1 MKNLSIRSRLILII
15 SILIVFNLLT
25 FYVSVKSSNSML
37 SNSQEMLQS
46 IQNLVEADRDAYQ
59 ANLAL
64 SHILLGASRFHS
76 SERELVEEVKTN
88 TVQVRERHTVFKN
101 TFNGTDDSRY
111 QLLERKFEGSYQM
124 YLSVTNQIVSQFL
137 QGQYGEAKK
146 KYYAEYLEAFGS
158 VRGVLDELTNFSTE
172 YATIEYTSKHEAL
185 LKAKTILWVLLILL
199 LFVGVSL
206 SVWLVRSITVP
217 LKKAV
222 LLAQEIEKGNLH
234 VEVEDA
240 GHNELGLLNDA
251 LYGMSVKL
259 QEIIADIIA
268 GSENIVSAS
277 NEISSASMQISNS
290 ANQQAS
296 TFEEISSA
304 TEEVASNIELNNQN
318 SDTTATIATTAK
330 DGIQRVQKHSNST
343 LEANRQ
349 IADKIS
355 IVTDIAFQTNILALN
370 AAVEAARAGESG
382 RGFAVVA
389 SEVRKLAER
398 SKIAAD
404 EIVALTRNSLAMAE
418 EAGIQLDKILPEVE
432 ETAQLVKQ
440 ISSASSEQS
449 ISINQVNDAIQSM
462 NGLTQQNAASS
473 EELATNAEEMN
484 SQAEQLKSL
493 VDYFSISQTIQKL
506 SSDQDVRDVQTKF
519 SAKKRLTKTHR
530 RKHRHHRNRVYKY

>member
-1 MKNLSIRSRLILII
+1 MLII
-15 SILIVFNLLT
+15 SILIVFNLVT

-59 ANLAL
+59 ANLAM
-64 SHILLGASRFHS
+64 SHILLGASRLQS
-76 SERELVEEVKTN
+76 SERELVDEVRSN
-88 TVQVRERHTVFKN
+88 TLQVKERHSVFKN
-101 TFNGTDDSRY
+101 TFNGIDESRY
-111 QLLERKFEGSYQM
+111 QLLERKFEDSYQV
-124 YLSVTNQIVSQFL
+124 YVTITNQIISQFAR
-137 QGQYGEAKK
+137 GQHIEAKK
-146 KYYAEYLEAFGS
+146 LYYAEYFDAFGS

-172 YATIEYTSKHEAL
+172 YATLEYTNKHEAL
-185 LKAKTILWVLLILL
+185 LTAKTVLWGLLVLL
-199 LFVGVSL
+199 LFVGLSL

-222 LLAQEIEKGNLH
+222 QLAQKIEKGNLH

-240 GHNELGLLNDA
+240 GRNELGLLNDA
-251 LYGMSVKL
+251 LYGMSAKL
-259 QEIIADIIA
+259 QKIIADIIT

-277 NEISSASMQISNS
+277 SEISSASMQISNS

-304 TEEVASNIELNNQN
+304 TEQVASNIELNNQN
-318 SDTTATIATTAK
+318 SDTTEKIATTAK
-330 DGIQRVQKHSNST
+330 DGIQKVQEHSNAT
-343 LEANRQ
+343 LDANRQ
-349 IADKIS
+349 IANKIS

-404 EIVALTRNSLAMAE
+404 EIVALTRDSLAMAE
-418 EAGIQLDKILPEVE
+418 QAGIQLDKILPEVE
-432 ETAQLVKQ
+432 ETARLIKQ
-440 ISSASSEQS
+440 ISAASSEQS
-449 ISINQVNDAIQSM
+449 ISINQVNDAIQGM
-462 NGLTQQNAASS
+462 NDLTQQNAASS

-493 VDYFSISQTIQKL
+493 VDYFSITETMQKL
-506 SSDQDVRDVQTKF
+506 SSGQGDSVAQEKLP
-519 SAKKRLTKTHR
+519 AKQRIKKAHSRKRHH
-530 RKHRHHRNRVYKY
+530 HRHKVYKY